1 VSARRHEPGGK
12 HEPAWMVL
20 RRPRR
25 RVQLDRTDGQLIMS
39 ALADAAAYRQ
49 LCVQQWCS
57 QCDSASA
64 GTCDEHL
71 RDGAL
76 IGAYRV
82 LAEQLADVLPV
93 PEDEAGL

>member
-1 VSARRHEPGGK
+1 
-12 HEPAWMVL
+12 MVL

-49 LCVQQWCS
+49 LRVQQWCS

-64 GTCDEHL
+64 GTCSEHL

-76 IGAYRV
+76 TAAYRV
-82 LAEQLADVLPV
+82 LAGQLADVLPV

>member
-1 VSARRHEPGGK
+1 MRAAMS
-12 HEPAWMVL
+12 PAEDMKPIWLTL

-25 RVQLDRTDGQLIMS
+25 RVQLDRTDGELIMS

-49 LCVQQWCS
+49 LRVQQWCS

-93 PEDEAGL
+93 PEDAAGL